1 MSSLKEVID
10 TLELNFYD
18 NLLEIKRLL
27 QLNMELTI
35 WNKKIVAG
43 IDPNIENISDNI
55 LREEIRKIEEENQ
68 INIGQINQLEFILSQ
83 EINALRN
90 YYECQNYSNI
100 CIYMYIFRK
109 R

>member
-1 MSSLKEVID
+1 MNSLKEVID

-43 IDPNIENISDNI
+43 IDPNIENISDDI
-55 LREEIRKIEEENQ
+55 LREDIRKIEEENQ
-68 INIGQINQLEFILSQ
+68 VKIGQINQLEFILSQ

-90 YYECQNYSNI
+90 YYEC
-100 CIYMYIFRK
+100 
-109 R
+109 

>member
-1 MSSLKEVID
+1 
-10 TLELNFYD
+10 
-18 NLLEIKRLL
+18 
-27 QLNMELTI
+27 MELTI

-90 YYECQNYSNI
+90 YYEC
-100 CIYMYIFRK
+100 
-109 R
+109 

>member
-1 MSSLKEVID
+1 MNSLKEVID

-90 YYECQNYSNI
+90 YYEC
-100 CIYMYIFRK
+100 
-109 R
+109 

>member
-90 YYECQNYSNI
+90 YYEC
-100 CIYMYIFRK
+100 
-109 R
+109 

>member
-1 MSSLKEVID
+1 
-10 TLELNFYD
+10 
-18 NLLEIKRLL
+18 
-27 QLNMELTI
+27 MELTI

-83 EINALRN
+83 EMNAL
-90 YYECQNYSNI
+90 
-100 CIYMYIFRK
+100 
-109 R
+109 

>member
-55 LREEIRKIEEENQ
+55 LREEIRKIEEKNQ

-90 YYECQNYSNI
+90 YYEC
-100 CIYMYIFRK
+100 
-109 R
+109 

>member
-43 IDPNIENISDNI
+43 IDPNIEIISDNI
-55 LREEIRKIEEENQ
+55 LREEIRKIKEENQ
-68 INIGQINQLEFILSQ
+68 NNIGQINQLEFILSQ

-90 YYECQNYSNI
+90 YYEC
-100 CIYMYIFRK
+100 
-109 R
+109 